1 MKFEVEMSQ
10 EQLNLLILSTEVYAR
25 ALMNQPDLVADILAE
40 DRFFYDKEDPEN
52 DKKFHEWIATRD
64 EFTEKLRA
72 ALNIMFRDSYKSE
85 SCQNLIDIWRVLRH
99 LQYNISDNID
109 KSLYDVRASE
119 PYHGGTEPIMRVRI
133 LEKLEVAGGERL
145 GEKSNNTV

>member
-1 MKFEVEMSQ
+1 MKLEVEMTQ

-52 DKKFHEWIATRD
+52 DKRFHEWIAARD

-85 SCQNLIDIWRVLRH
+85 TCQNLIDIWRVLRH
-99 LQYNISDNID
+99 LQYNISDNMD
-109 KSLYDVRASE
+109 NSLYDLRASE
-119 PYHGGTEPIMRVRI
+119 PYHGGTEPPIKVKVI
-133 LEKLEVAGGERL
+133 DKD
-145 GEKSNNTV
+145 

>member
-1 MKFEVEMSQ
+1 MRVEVELTE

-52 DKKFHEWIATRD
+52 DKKFHEWIAARD
-64 EFTEKLRA
+64 ELTEKLRS

-85 SCQNLIDIWRVLRH
+85 TCQNLIDIWRVLRH

-119 PYHGGTEPIMRVRI
+119 PYHGGTEPPIKVKVI
-133 LEKLEVAGGERL
+133 DKD
-145 GEKSNNTV
+145 

>member
-1 MKFEVEMSQ
+1 MKLEVEMTQ

-52 DKKFHEWIATRD
+52 DKRFHEWIAARD

-85 SCQNLIDIWRVLRH
+85 TCQNLIDIWRVLRH
-99 LQYNISDNID
+99 LQYNISDNMD
-109 KSLYDVRASE
+109 KSLYDVRAFE
-119 PYHGGTEPIMRVRI
+119 PYHGGTEPPIKVKVI
-133 LEKLEVAGGERL
+133 DKD
-145 GEKSNNTV
+145 

>member
-1 MKFEVEMSQ
+1 MKLEVEMTQ

-40 DRFFYDKEDPEN
+40 DRFFYDKEDSEN
-52 DKKFHEWIATRD
+52 DKRFHEWIAARN
-64 EFTEKLRA
+64 ELTEKLRA
-72 ALNIMFRDSYKSE
+72 ALNIMFRDSYKSAT
-85 SCQNLIDIWRVLRH
+85 CRNLIDIWRVLRH

-119 PYHGGTEPIMRVRI
+119 PYHGGTEPPIKVKVI
-133 LEKLEVAGGERL
+133 DKD
-145 GEKSNNTV
+145 

>member
-1 MKFEVEMSQ
+1 MKLEVEMTQ

-25 ALMNQPDLVADILAE
+25 ALMNQPNLVADILAE

-52 DKKFHEWIATRD
+52 DKRFHEWIAERD

-85 SCQNLIDIWRVLRH
+85 TCQNLIDIWRVLRH
-99 LQYNISDNID
+99 LQYNISDNMD
-109 KSLYDVRASE
+109 KSIYDVRASE
-119 PYHGGTEPIMRVRI
+119 PYHGGNEPLIKVKVI
-133 LEKLEVAGGERL
+133 DKD
-145 GEKSNNTV
+145 

>member
-99 LQYNISDNID
+99 LQYSISDNID

-119 PYHGGTEPIMRVRI
+119 PYHGGTEPLMRVRVM
-133 LEKLEVAGGERL
+133 ESWK
-145 GEKSNNTV
+145 

>member
-1 MKFEVEMSQ
+1 MKLEVEMTQ

-52 DKKFHEWIATRD
+52 DKRFHEWIAARD

-85 SCQNLIDIWRVLRH
+85 TCQNLIDIWRVLRH
-99 LQYNISDNID
+99 LQYIISDNMD
-109 KSLYDVRASE
+109 KSLYDVRAFE
-119 PYHGGTEPIMRVRI
+119 PYHGGTEPPIKVKVI
-133 LEKLEVAGGERL
+133 DKD
-145 GEKSNNTV
+145 